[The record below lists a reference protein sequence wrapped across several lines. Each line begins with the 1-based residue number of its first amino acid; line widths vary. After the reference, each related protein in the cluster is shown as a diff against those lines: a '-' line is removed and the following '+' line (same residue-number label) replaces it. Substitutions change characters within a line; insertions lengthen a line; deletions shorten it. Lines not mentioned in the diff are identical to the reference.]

1 MVPRSSPDVSEGR
14 WCAGGWQAGGAGWG
28 GVRTGRRGR
37 ARERAVAGWC
47 ARADSSFRFLTCCLN
62 SEMLRLPEP
71 SSSYLCRAAGG
82 GGVRPCRG
90 GGRDRGGCS
99 CSSSDKCAGGAAARR
114 RGGAWRR
121 GGVAVRCEGV
131 AHSLK
136 RSNRIRTS
144 FFEYLRAGRNAAGQ
158 RVASGPWCAA
168 ASGLGV
174 GRGLTLRCSSSAS
187 VRRLRAGAPASRPP
201 P

>member
-1 MVPRSSPDVSEGR
+1 MPEAGR
-14 WCAGGWQAGGAGWG
+14 QGERGG
-28 GVRTGRRGR
+28 GVRRGRRGRRGR
-37 ARERAVAGWC
+37 AHERAVAGWC
-47 ARADSSFRFLTCCLN
+47 ARADSSFRFLKCCLN

-121 GGVAVRCEGV
+121 GGVAAWRCGVVWQCEGA